1 MAEIKVYNTAIA
13 HQEEAFGFHKVAVA
27 EMAKCK
33 DAKFAPVYQIYKAAY
48 DTFDNALKQGGGEH
62 ALSQPIV
69 AQDTVCDKLY
79 RGLTAKYPPWRDST
93 TPPSPRWPGKRASY

>member
-13 HQEEAFGFHKVAVA
+13 HQEEAFGFHKVGVA

-48 DTFDNALKQGGGEH
+48 DTFDNALKQDGGEH

-79 RGLTAKYPPWRDST
+79 RGLNSQVST
-93 TPPSPRWPGKRASY
+93 MENSSTMIKSASR